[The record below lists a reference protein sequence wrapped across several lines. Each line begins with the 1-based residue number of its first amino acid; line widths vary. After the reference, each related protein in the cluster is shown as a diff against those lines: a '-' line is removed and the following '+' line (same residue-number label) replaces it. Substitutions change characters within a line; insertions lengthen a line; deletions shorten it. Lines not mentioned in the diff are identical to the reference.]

1 MILSHTHTQKV
12 LKKSVHLINLR
23 DVVKV
28 SKLLASK
35 PDLVNCESDG
45 RTPLLAAV
53 HHQKQEVRIFG

>member
-1 MILSHTHTQKV
+1 MNSSHTQTNQV
-12 LKKSVHLINLR
+12 NLINLR

-28 SKLLASK
+28 SKLLASD

-53 HHQKQEVRIFG
+53 HHQRQEVRMFG